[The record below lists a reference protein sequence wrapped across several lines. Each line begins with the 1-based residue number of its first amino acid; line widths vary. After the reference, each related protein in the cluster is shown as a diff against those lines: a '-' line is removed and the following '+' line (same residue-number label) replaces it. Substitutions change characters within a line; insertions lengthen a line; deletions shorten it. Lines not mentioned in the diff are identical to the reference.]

1 MANRDRSTQALRERA
16 AQLLARANDLKQA
29 AATAE
34 RSALTHRK
42 IVLGAWVLHEFGSD
56 LARLPAEAKTRLNA
70 FARRPH
76 DRRVLNLPTESA
88 TEPNAEQPATMP

>member
-1 MANRDRSTQALRERA
+1 MTTQKVISRNRTAQALRERA
-16 AQLLARANDLKQA
+16 AQLLARANDMKQA

-42 IVLGAWVLHEFGSD
+42 IVLGAWVLSEFGAD
-56 LARLPAEAKTRLNA
+56 LSRLPPDAKARLNE

-76 DRRVLNLPTESA
+76 DRRVLGLPVLTD
-88 TEPNAEQPATMP
+88 EQ